1 MSPAGTLQLR
11 RPERMTAT
19 MIKGNF
25 MADYRTRSLATL
37 TALLLAGSAGAME
50 PKAAVQAVDASIAKN
65 WAGLDALY
73 KDIHAHPE
81 LAFQETRSAAIL
93 AKEMRALGFT
103 VTEGVGKTGLVAILK
118 NGAGPTI
125 MVRTELD
132 GLPME
137 EKSGLPYASR
147 VQVET
152 ASGGKS
158 FVAES
163 CGHDNHMA
171 WWLGT
176 AKALLAMKTQ
186 WKGTLMFIAQPAEE
200 TGAGAKAMV
209 ADGLFTK
216 FPKPD
221 YAIAAHV
228 GSAEA
233 GTVGVK
239 DGAATSNSDT
249 LEITFR
255 GRGAHGSMPSA
266 SIDPIVMGAHFVS
279 DVQTVI
285 SREREAA
292 SFGVVTVGSFQAGTV
307 ANIIPDTALV
317 KLSVRSFSQDVRT
330 KLLDGVTRTAKG
342 AAVMA
347 GAPEPLIAHP
357 GENHAVMNDHALAV
371 KAADYLGKAGGDT
384 INYVRPEL
392 PGWSA
397 SEDFSVFVEAGVPS
411 LYYSIGGYDAAVLA
425 DYAKRGQPVPTNHSP
440 FFTPDHDK
448 AIPTGIRTLALTV
461 LMLAPAS

>member
-1 MSPAGTLQLR
+1 MAGWEMGSIHVSWKSAGR
-11 RPERMTAT
+11 RRVALAG
-19 MIKGNF
+19 IL
-25 MADYRTRSLATL
+25 SLLATPV
-37 TALLLAGSAGAME
+37 AAIE
-50 PKAAVQAVDASIAKN
+50 PKAAVAAIDAETERN
-65 WAGLDALY
+65 WATLDALY
-73 KDIHAHPE
+73 KDMHAHPE
-81 LAFQETRSAAIL
+81 LAFQETRAAGIL
-93 AKEMRALGFT
+93 AREMKALGFT
-103 VTEGVGKTGLVAILK
+103 VTEGVGKTGVVAILK

-125 MVRTELD
+125 MVRTEMD

-152 ASGGKS
+152 AAGGKS

-171 WWLGT
+171 WWIGT
-176 AKALLAMKTQ
+176 AKALVAMKGQ
-186 WKGTLMFIAQPAEE
+186 WRGTMMFIAQPAEE
-200 TGAGAKAMV
+200 VGAGAKAMI

-221 YAIAAHV
+221 YAIGAHV
-228 GSAEA
+228 GAAEA
-233 GTVGVK
+233 GTVNVK

-279 DVQTVI
+279 DVQSVVA
-285 SREREAA
+285 REKDAG

-317 KLSVRSFSQDVRT
+317 KLSVRSFSTEVRT
-330 KLLDGVTRTAKG
+330 KLLDGIARTAKG

-347 GAPEPLIAHP
+347 GAPEPEIKHP
-357 GENHAVMNDHALAV
+357 GALDAIMNDHDLAV
-371 KAADYLGKAGGDT
+371 RAADWLAKADGDR
-384 INYVRPEL
+384 IQYVRPEL

-397 SEDFSVFVEAGVPS
+397 SEDFSAYIQAGVPS
-411 LYYSIGGYDAAVLA
+411 LFYSIGGYDATTLA
-425 DYAKRGQPVPTNHSP
+425 GYAKKGQPVPTNHSP
-440 FFTPDHDK
+440 FFAPDHDK
-448 AIPTGIRTLALTV
+448 AIRTGVRTLALTV
-461 LMLAPAS
+461 LMLAPAT

>member
-1 MSPAGTLQLR
+1 MKTVMG
-11 RPERMTAT
+11 
-19 MIKGNF
+19 GVV
-25 MADYRTRSLATL
+25 
-37 TALLLAGSAGAME
+37 ALLLAGSAAAME
-50 PKAAVQAVDASIAKN
+50 PKAAVQAVDAQIAKD
-65 WAGLDALY
+65 WPKLDALY

-81 LAFQETRSAAIL
+81 LAFQETRSAALL

-103 VTEGVGKTGLVAILK
+103 VTEGVGKTGVVAILK

-125 MVRTELD
+125 MLRTEMD

-152 ASGGKS
+152 PDGGKT

-171 WWLGT
+171 WWVGAART
-176 AKALLAMKTQ
+176 LLAMKTQ

-200 TGAGAKAMV
+200 VGKGAHAMLD
-209 ADGLFTK
+209 DGLFTK

-221 YAIAAHV
+221 FAIGAHV
-228 GSAEA
+228 GSGLA

-249 LEITFR
+249 LEITFK

-266 SIDPIVMGAHFVS
+266 SIDPIVMGAHFVT
-279 DVQTVI
+279 DVQSVV

-317 KLSVRSFSQDVRT
+317 KLSIRSFSPEVRT

-342 AAVMA
+342 AAIMA
-347 GAPEPLIAHP
+347 GAPEPVIAHP
-357 GENHAVMNDHALAV
+357 GENHAVINDHKLSV
-371 KAADYLGKAGGDT
+371 EAADYLTKAGGDT
-384 INYVRPEL
+384 IQYVRPEL

-397 SEDFSVFVEAGVPS
+397 SEDFSAYGEQGVPS
-411 LYYSIGGYDAAVLA
+411 LFYSIGGYDAATLA
-425 DYAKRGQPVPTNHSP
+425 EYAKKGQAVPTNHSP

>member
-1 MSPAGTLQLR
+1 MADHETLHAGVVRPMRAALAGT
-11 RPERMTAT
+11 
-19 MIKGNF
+19 I
-25 MADYRTRSLATL
+25 
-37 TALLLAGSAGAME
+37 ALLIAGPVAAIE
-50 PKAAVQAVDASIAKN
+50 PKAAVQAVEASIARDWPK
-65 WAGLDALY
+65 LDALY

-81 LAFQETRSAAIL
+81 LAFQEVRSAGIL
-93 AKEMRALGFT
+93 AKEMRTLGFT
-103 VTEGVGKTGLVAILK
+103 VTEGVGKTGVVAILK

-125 MVRTELD
+125 MVRTEMD

-152 ASGGKS
+152 AAGGKS

-176 AKALLAMKTQ
+176 ARALVAMKSQ

-200 TGAGAKAMV
+200 VGQGAKAMI

-228 GSAEA
+228 GSGES

-249 LEITFR
+249 LEITFK

-279 DVQTVI
+279 DVQSVI

-307 ANIIPDTALV
+307 ANIIPDTAQV
-317 KLSVRSFSQDVRT
+317 KLSIRSFSPQVRA

-342 AAVMA
+342 AAMMA
-347 GAPEPLIAHP
+347 GAPEPEILHP
-357 GENHAVMNDHALAV
+357 GENHAVMNDHDLAV
-371 KAADYLGKAGGDT
+371 KATDYLTKAGGDRVT
-384 INYVRPEL
+384 YIRPEL

-397 SEDFSVFVEAGVPS
+397 SEDFSAYVEAGVPS
-411 LYYSIGGYDAAVLA
+411 LFYSIGGYDADVIA
-425 DYAKRGQPVPTNHSP
+425 DYARKGQPVPTNHSP
-440 FFTPDHDK
+440 YFVPNHDK
-448 AIPTGIRTLALTV
+448 AIRTGVRTLTLTV
-461 LMLAPAS
+461 LMLAGAS

>member
-1 MSPAGTLQLR
+1 MR
-11 RPERMTAT
+11 RA
-19 MIKGNF
+19 F
-25 MADYRTRSLATL
+25 ASAA
-37 TALLLAGSAGAME
+37 ALLLTGSAAAAME
-50 PKAAVQAVDASIAKN
+50 PKAAVQAVDASIARDWPK
-65 WAGLDALY
+65 LDALY

-81 LAFQETRSAAIL
+81 LAFQEVRSAAIL

-103 VTEGVGKTGLVAILK
+103 VTEGVGKTGVVAILK

-125 MVRTELD
+125 MVRTEMD

-152 ASGGKS
+152 AGGGKS

-176 AKALLAMKTQ
+176 AKALVGMKAE

-200 TGAGAKAMV
+200 IGQGAKAMI

-228 GSAEA
+228 GAGEA

-249 LEITFR
+249 LEITFK

-317 KLSVRSFSQDVRT
+317 KLSIRSFSPEVRA
-330 KLLDGVTRTAKG
+330 KLLDGVTRTANG

-347 GAPEPLIAHP
+347 GAPEPNIAHP
-357 GENHAVMNDHALAV
+357 GENHAVMNDHDLAV
-371 KAADYLGKAGGDT
+371 KAADYLGKAGGDR
-384 INYVRPEL
+384 IDYVRPEL

-397 SEDFSVFVEAGVPS
+397 SEDFSAFVEAGVPS
-411 LYYSIGGYDAAVLA
+411 LYYMVGGYDAEVLA
-425 DYAKRGQPVPTNHSP
+425 DYAQKGQPVPTNHSP
-440 FFTPDHDK
+440 FFVPNHDK
-448 AIPTGIRTLALTV
+448 AIRTGVRTLTLTV
-461 LMLAPAS
+461 LMLAGA

>member
-1 MSPAGTLQLR
+1 MRAAFAGVAA
-11 RPERMTAT
+11 M
-19 MIKGNF
+19 
-25 MADYRTRSLATL
+25 
-37 TALLLAGSAGAME
+37 LLAGSAAAME

-81 LAFQETRSAAIL
+81 LAFTETRSAAIL

-103 VTEGVGKTGLVAILK
+103 VTEGVGKTGVVAILK
-118 NGAGPTI
+118 NGAGPVI
-125 MVRTELD
+125 MVRTEMD

-137 EKSGLPYASR
+137 EKTGLAYASR
-147 VQVET
+147 VQVEM
-152 ASGGKS
+152 AGGGKS

-171 WWLGT
+171 WWIGT
-176 AKALLAMKTQ
+176 ARALVAMKSAWQ
-186 WKGTLMFIAQPAEE
+186 GTVMFIAQPAEE
-200 TGAGAKAMV
+200 IGAGAKAML

-221 YAIAAHV
+221 FAIGAHV
-228 GSAEA
+228 GSAES

-249 LEITFR
+249 LEILFK
-255 GRGAHGSMPSA
+255 GRGAHGSIPSA

-279 DVQTVI
+279 DVQTVV
-285 SREREAA
+285 SREKEAG
-292 SFGVVTVGSFQAGTV
+292 SFGVVTVGSFQGGTV
-307 ANIIPDTALV
+307 PNIIPDNAMV
-317 KLSVRSFSQDVRT
+317 KLSIRSFSTEVRT
-330 KLLDGVTRTAKG
+330 RLLDGVTRTAKG
-342 AAVMA
+342 AAIMA
-347 GAPEPLIAHP
+347 GAPEPEIRHP
-357 GENHAVMNDHALAV
+357 NALDAVMNDHKLAV
-371 KAADYLGKAGGDT
+371 QAADYLTKAGGDT

-397 SEDFSVFVEAGVPS
+397 SEDFSAYVEAGVPS
-411 LYYSIGGYDAAVLA
+411 LFYSIGGYDADVIA
-425 DYAKRGQPVPTNHSP
+425 DYATKGQPVPTNHSP
-440 FFTPDHDK
+440 FFAPNHDK
-448 AIPTGIRTLALTV
+448 AIRTGVRTLTLTV

>member
-1 MSPAGTLQLR
+1 MKRVIAG
-11 RPERMTAT
+11 AV
-19 MIKGNF
+19 
-25 MADYRTRSLATL
+25 
-37 TALLLAGSAGAME
+37 ALLLAGSASAAME
-50 PKAAVQAVDASIAKN
+50 PKAAVQAVDAQIAKD
-65 WAGLDALY
+65 WPKLDALY

-81 LAFQETRSAAIL
+81 LAFQEVHAAATL

-103 VTEGVGKTGLVAILK
+103 VTEGVGKTGVVAILK
-118 NGAGPTI
+118 NGDGPTI
-125 MVRTELD
+125 LVRTEMD

-137 EKSGLPYASR
+137 EKSGLAYASR

-152 ASGGKS
+152 AGGGKS

-171 WWLGT
+171 WWIGT
-176 AKALLAMKTQ
+176 ARALVAMKGQ

-200 TGAGAKAMV
+200 VGQGARAML

-228 GSAEA
+228 GSGLA

-249 LEITFR
+249 LEITFK
-255 GRGAHGSMPSA
+255 GRGGHGSMPSA
-266 SIDPIVMGAHFVS
+266 TIDPIVMGAHFVS

-317 KLSVRSFSQDVRT
+317 KLSIRSFSPEVRA
-330 KLLDGVTRTAKG
+330 KLLDGVTRTARG

-347 GAPEPLIAHP
+347 GAPEPEIANR
-357 GENHAVMNDHALAV
+357 GENHAVINDHKLAV
-371 KAADYLGKAGGDT
+371 DAADYLTKAGGDT
-384 INYVRPEL
+384 ISYVRPEL

-397 SEDFSVFVEAGVPS
+397 SEDFSAYVEQGVPG
-411 LYYSIGGYDAAVLA
+411 LFYSIGGYDAEVLA
-425 DYAKRGQPVPTNHSP
+425 DYAKKGQAVPTNHSP
-440 FFTPDHDK
+440 FFAPDHDK
-448 AIPTGIRTLALTV
+448 AIRTGVRTLALTV
-461 LMLAPAS
+461 LMLAGTN